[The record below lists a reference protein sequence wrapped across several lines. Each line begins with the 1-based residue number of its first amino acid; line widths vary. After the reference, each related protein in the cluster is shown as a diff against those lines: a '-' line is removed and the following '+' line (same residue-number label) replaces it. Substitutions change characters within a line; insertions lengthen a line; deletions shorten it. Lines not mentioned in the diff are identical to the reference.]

1 MSPNQRWSDPRCTD
15 LDMPYGGRF
24 IELSDGRLFTVQN
37 NTTLYSSDDGKTWED
52 GGPVYTGRKP
62 GVPGSGPMIKTE
74 DGVIVMLFADMS
86 TFRSSSR
93 GWIDA
98 AGRAADDVRL
108 DVWSVRSLDEGQ
120 TWQDRHR
127 VLEGYCGAMINMIQ
141 MSRNGPIVAPIQDL
155 WYDPDRN
162 VQPVFTSGDNG
173 KSWTKSNVIDLG
185 GHGHHDG
192 AMESIVIE
200 LNDRRVWMLIRTN
213 WDYFWEAYSMDEG
226 LSWRIIQPTDIDASS
241 APGYILRLASGRMVL
256 VWNRLYPEGSTSYQR
271 RAGAYS
277 NVPGSWHREELS
289 IAFSEDDGNSWTD
302 PVVLAKEETGLSY
315 PYIFERR
322 PGELWITTGFQGALQ
337 VSIKEEE
344 WV

>member
-1 MSPNQRWSDPRCTD
+1 MS
-15 LDMPYGGRF
+15 
-24 IELSDGRLFTVQN
+24 
-37 NTTLYSSDDGKTWED
+37 
-52 GGPVYTGRKP
+52 
-62 GVPGSGPMIKTE
+62 GSTSG
-74 DGVIVMLFADMS
+74 
-86 TFRSSSR
+86 
-93 GWIDA
+93 
-98 AGRAADDVRL
+98 
-108 DVWSVRSLDEGQ
+108 SVRSLDEGQ

-302 PVVLAKEETGLSY
+302 PVVLAKEGDRPLLPVHIRAPARRALDHHRLPGSPPGFHQGGRVGLIAPTAGSAEGQS
-315 PYIFERR
+315 PL
-322 PGELWITTGFQGALQ
+322 PG
-337 VSIKEEE
+337 V
-344 WV
+344 